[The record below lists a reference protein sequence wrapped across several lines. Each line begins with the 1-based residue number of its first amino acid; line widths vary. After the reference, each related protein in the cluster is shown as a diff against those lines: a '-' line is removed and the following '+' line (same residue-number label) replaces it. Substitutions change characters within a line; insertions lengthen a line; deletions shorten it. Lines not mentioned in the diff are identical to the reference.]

1 MSFELPDGV
10 GGLHT
15 YQPLQDI
22 DGKNG
27 VEGNTTASG
36 SNRMLFS
43 ELLSEKIEKAS
54 QQTANI
60 GNTHPKQMEV
70 VGAAGTTPN
79 ARLGN
84 IINTGNPLD
93 LAIEGQGYF
102 VLSDGRQNIYT
113 RSGAFTVDS
122 NSNLVDSVTGY
133 KVQRIGPKG
142 EIDGFQVAGDGNVH
156 IPYRT
161 VMSANGTSKIKVSG
175 NLSSDARI
183 AGGPQTQVIASNVT
197 YTTDSGTTATAATE
211 ISGLDQ
217 FSGGSGID
225 GQLEAGESGTIE
237 VSGYNPDGTALS
249 EGPAF
254 TINPT
259 TTLGDFIDHLNTNV
273 LSGATASL
281 VDGKIQITDNTGG
294 YSRTDVAL
302 SYSGDGSLA
311 MPGYF
316 EILSAGG
323 EQVKNSSITI
333 YDSQGG
339 KYVLTSAFVRTN
351 KPNTW
356 DMVLSSVTGDVSEIA
371 VANRRIGNIRFDAID
386 GTYSGLDGSNLPQ
399 FVVTFA
405 HDSTNPQAIEVQMG
419 TAGKMDGL
427 TQFRGSSTAAVR
439 EQDGYEAGRLSTVSV
454 NGEGMVVGS
463 FSNGIKRNIAALQ
476 IALFRKPSDPES
488 IGSGYF
494 VSSASS
500 NEAMAVRTMSNSTGT
515 IRSGV
520 LEKSKRIMVTEFAD
534 MVQNQNGFRANER
547 VFSVA
552 GEILSEL
559 GNLYG

>member
-1 MSFELPDGV
+1 VSFELPDGV
-10 GGLHT
+10 GGLHAD
-15 YQPLQDI
+15 QPLPGVV
-22 DGKNG
+22 GKNG

-36 SNRMLFS
+36 SGRRLFS

-60 GNTHPKQMEV
+60 GSTHPKEVEV
-70 VGAAGTTPN
+70 VEIARTTPN
-79 ARLGN
+79 VPHGN
-84 IINTGNPLD
+84 FINTGNPLD

-113 RSGAFTVDS
+113 RSGAFAVNA
-122 NSNLVDSVTGY
+122 NSDLVDPVTGY
-133 KVQRIGPKG
+133 KIQRIGSEG
-142 EIDGFQVAGDGNVH
+142 ESDGFQVPGDGNVH
-156 IPYRT
+156 VPYRT

-197 YTTDSGTTATAATE
+197 YTTNSGTTATTVTE
-211 ISGLDQ
+211 ISRLDQ
-217 FSGGSGID
+217 FSGGSDID
-225 GQLEAGESGTIE
+225 GQLEAGESGTIGI
-237 VSGYNPDGTALS
+237 SGYNPDGTALS

-254 TINPT
+254 TVNPT

-281 VDGKIQITDNTGG
+281 IDGKIQITDNTGG
-294 YSRTDVAL
+294 YSRTDITL
-302 SYSGDGSLA
+302 SYSGGGSLV

-323 EQVKNSSITI
+323 EEVKNASITI
-333 YDSQGG
+333 YDSHGG
-339 KYVLTSAFVRTN
+339 KHVLTSAFVRTN

-356 DMVLSSVTGDVSEIA
+356 DMVLGSVTGDVSEIA
-371 VANRRIGNIRFDAID
+371 VANRRIENIHFDAID

-419 TAGKMDGL
+419 TAGKLDGL

-454 NGEGMVVGS
+454 NGEGMVVGG
-463 FSNGIKRNIAALQ
+463 FSNGIRKNIAALQ
-476 IALFRKPSDPES
+476 IALFQKPSEPES
-488 IGSGYF
+488 IESGYF
-494 VSSASS
+494 VSSAGSG
-500 NEAMAVRTMSNSTGT
+500 EAMAVRAMSNGSGT

-520 LEKSKRIMVTEFAD
+520 LEKSNEVMVTEFAD

-547 VFSVA
+547 VFNVA